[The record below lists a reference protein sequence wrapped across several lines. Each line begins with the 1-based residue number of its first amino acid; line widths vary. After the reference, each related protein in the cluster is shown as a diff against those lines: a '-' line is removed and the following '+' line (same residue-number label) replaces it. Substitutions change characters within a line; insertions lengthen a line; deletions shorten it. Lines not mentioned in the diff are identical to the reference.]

1 MVRDYRD
8 GVIETLADSEH
19 ALAREAAGLRE
30 VLHAAVEQVHALT
43 VERNRLQ
50 ARLWRALD
58 VIRRQRTERRGTKAA
73 RAA

>member
-1 MVRDYRD
+1 MPDDYRD
-8 GVIETLADSEH
+8 FVIQELADSEH
-19 ALAREAAGLRE
+19 ALAAEAAGLRE

-43 VERNRLQ
+43 GERDRLQ

-58 VIRRQRTERRGTKAA
+58 VIRRQRTQRRESPK